1 MNLKSN
7 LIIKP
12 ENMDDFLRPSE
23 IVDFENNIIKNK
35 ASKLTKNVKNPVK
48 KTKILYEFVR
58 DEINHT
64 MDIKAD
70 KVTFRASDVLKEGHG
85 LCFAKSN
92 LLAALLRCENIPAG
106 FCYQKLLDGHG
117 MILHGLNGLYIN
129 EKWIRLDAR
138 GNNIQVN
145 AKFSINEEYLAFNP
159 QNEHGEK
166 NYKYIYSKPCNLII
180 NAFENNFEVDDVLE
194 NIKCHGL
201 NK

>member
-35 ASKLTKNVKNPVK
+35 ASTLTKNVKNPVK

-92 LLAALLRCENIPAG
+92 
-106 FCYQKLLDGHG
+106 DGC
-117 MILHGLNGLYIN
+117 
-129 EKWIRLDAR
+129 D
-138 GNNIQVN
+138 
-145 AKFSINEEYLAFNP
+145 
-159 QNEHGEK
+159 
-166 NYKYIYSKPCNLII
+166 
-180 NAFENNFEVDDVLE
+180 
-194 NIKCHGL
+194 
-201 NK
+201 